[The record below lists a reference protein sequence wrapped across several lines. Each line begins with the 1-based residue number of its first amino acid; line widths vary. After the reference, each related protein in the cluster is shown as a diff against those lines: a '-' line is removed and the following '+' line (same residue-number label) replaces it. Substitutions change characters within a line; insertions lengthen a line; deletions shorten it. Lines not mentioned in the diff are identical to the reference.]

1 MNEKEQILVSI
12 SCITYNHEPYI
23 RDCIDGFLM
32 QKTNFRFE
40 ILIHDDASI
49 DGSADVI
56 REYER
61 KFPDL
66 IKPIYQV
73 ENQYSQ
79 GINPSTFNSNRAKG
93 KYIAFCEGDDYWTDP
108 LKLQKQVD
116 FLENNPEYGLV
127 CTNVRYY
134 YQETNVFKDRRYTE
148 SKDVTYEELIDWDR
162 HSLRFFRMTPLT
174 VCYRKELL
182 NVIKNTIHVKL
193 DPQKYFIGDRNLYF
207 NMALVSRIRYIPD
220 VTGVY
225 RVLRESMTHSKTRK
239 RHLIIFEGKVSNT
252 MLYYLENYPVQNKK
266 VMHRLKFRHTITV
279 CKYAIVSGDF
289 NSLRTIHLPLP
300 YDWSIKRCILFIFYF
315 LCKYK
320 PFFVIFSRIYCNFL
334 FYRTIRSI

>member
-12 SCITYNHEPYI
+12 SCVTYNHKAYI

-40 ILIHDDASI
+40 ILIHDDAST
-49 DGSADVI
+49 DGTAGII

-61 KFPDL
+61 KYPDL

-79 GINPSTFNSNRAKG
+79 GINPGRINSNRATG
-93 KYIAFCEGDDYWTDP
+93 KYIAYCEGDDYWTDP

-127 CTNVRYY
+127 CTNVRIYN
-134 YQETNVFKDRRYTE
+134 QETNVFKEAKYTE
-148 SKDVTYEELIDWDR
+148 SKDITYEELISDR
-162 HSLRFFRMTPLT
+162 KSKITPLT

-182 NVIKNTIHVKL
+182 SVIKNTIHEEL
-193 DPQKYFIGDRNLYF
+193 NPPKYFTGDIYLYF
-207 NMALVSRIRYIPD
+207 NIALVSQIRCIPD

-225 RVLRESMTHSKTRK
+225 RILRESMTHSKTDK
-239 RHLIIFEGKVSNT
+239 RRLIAFSSKTSNT
-252 MLYYLENYPVQNKK
+252 MLYYLENHPIQNKE
-266 VMHRLKFRHTITV
+266 VVRRLKFQHTLAV
-279 CKYAIVSGDF
+279 CKYTIISGDY
-289 NSLRTIHLPLP
+289 NTLRAIHLSLP
-300 YDWSIKRCILFIFYF
+300 YDCSVKRHLLFVFYF
-315 LCKYK
+315 LCKCK
-320 PFFVIFSRIYCNFL
+320 LFFDLFSRIYCK
-334 FYRTIRSI
+334 YI